1 MKFVELSKISFDLGV
16 NLLKIKLV
24 KAIAGD
30 VLLLHKMQT
39 KAFQPLLE
47 KYLDYETNPANEPIN
62 RLFEKIQY
70 SSFFKI
76 VADEECVGGI
86 RIVPKNNS
94 YWISPIFVLPEYQGK
109 GIAQQAIN
117 QAEQLFTKLNTW
129 ELQTIMQ
136 EKGTCCLYEK
146 LGYERTD
153 FEQVVNDRMT
163 LVGYIKRTTNRNIE

>member
-1 MKFVELSKISFDLGV
+1 ME
-16 NLLKIKLV
+16 IKLV

-30 VLLLHKMQT
+30 VLLLHDVQT

-76 VADEECVGGI
+76 IVDQKCVGGI
-86 RIVPKNNS
+86 RIAVKNKS
-94 YWISPIFVLPEYQGK
+94 YWISPIFILPEFQGK
-109 GIAQQAIN
+109 GIAQQAIR
-117 QAEQLFTKLNTW
+117 QVEQLFTKYNIW
-129 ELQTIMQ
+129 ELQTILQ
-136 EKGTCCLYEK
+136 EQGNCYLYEK

-153 FEQVVNDRMT
+153 FEQVVNERMT
-163 LVGYIKRTTNRNIE
+163 LVGYKKTKN